1 MNYTNLGKTG
11 LKVSRICLG
20 CMSYG
25 LEEREWGLDE
35 EQGRPF
41 IKRALERLRGPSPSA
56 RLRMTRFFR
65 SSITHAKQICCR
77 THYLATRPEVAFHL
91 DLALLHLKVGTFTRH
106 QTGVWERGVGGK
118 RATPKKKRLNTCPSN

>member
-11 LKVSRICLG
+11 LQVSRICLG

-41 IKRALERLRGPSPSA
+41 IKRALG
-56 RLRMTRFFR
+56 
-65 SSITHAKQICCR
+65 
-77 THYLATRPEVAFHL
+77 
-91 DLALLHLKVGTFTRH
+91 LALTFLT
-106 QTGVWERGVGGK
+106 QPTCTEM
-118 RATPKKKRLNTCPSN
+118 AEAKKF

>member
-25 LEEREWGLDE
+25 LGERKWGLDE

-41 IKRALERLRGPSPSA
+41 IKRALEDRKS
-56 RLRMTRFFR
+56 
-65 SSITHAKQICCR
+65 
-77 THYLATRPEVAFHL
+77 V
-91 DLALLHLKVGTFTRH
+91 V
-106 QTGVWERGVGGK
+106 
-118 RATPKKKRLNTCPSN
+118 

>member
-25 LEEREWGLDE
+25 LEERKGGLNE

-41 IKRALERLRGPSPSA
+41 IKRALELGINFFDTANMYGNGRSEKVLGRALRDFAKRDEAVIAEEGYFSKRPDVDRRGMVRRSI
-56 RLRMTRFFR
+56 MT
-65 SSITHAKQICCR
+65 
-77 THYLATRPEVAFHL
+77 E
-91 DLALLHLKVGTFTRH
+91 
-106 QTGVWERGVGGK
+106 
-118 RATPKKKRLNTCPSN
+118 